1 MNNPLQ
7 DKKIIL
13 GISGSIA
20 AYKAAELASSL
31 TKAGALVDVI
41 LTPSAEKMVSPLTFV
56 GVTGRKAYTER
67 DLWGTDD
74 HVVHITLGRR
84 ADLMVVA
91 PATANIIAK
100 LAHGIG
106 DNLLSVTALAI
117 QCPLVIAPAM
127 DAGMFTHP
135 ATQDNIH
142 ILKQRNAT
150 ILGPAKGHLAS
161 GLQGKG
167 RMLEA
172 KEIFASLRYLLS
184 RENPLKGKRIVVT
197 AGGTQEPID
206 PVRFLS
212 NHSSGKQGYAVAQSA
227 LNAGADVTLISTPT
241 KLDAPVGA
249 EFIAVQTAEEMRT
262 AVVSNAKEAHAVIMA
277 AAVADFRPAA
287 VEIQKIKKDKDF
299 QNLELEA
306 TTDILKELGAY
317 KQKEKSDLILIGFAA
332 ESEELIENASKKLA
346 EKNLDFIVANDISRE
361 DAGFAVD
368 TNEVIILF
376 KDGSQKKISL
386 RGKDLIADEIIDN
399 LINLVQS

>member
-227 LNAGADVTLISTPT
+227 LNAGADVTLISAPT

-306 TTDILKELGAY
+306 TTDILKELGSY
-317 KQKEKSDLILIGFAA
+317 KQREKSDLILIGFAA
-332 ESEELIENASKKLA
+332 ESEELIKNASKKLA
-346 EKNLDFIVANDISRE
+346 EKNLDFIVANDISRT

-368 TNEVIILF
+368 TNEIILMF

-399 LINLVQS
+399 LIKLVQS

>member
-31 TKAGALVDVI
+31 TKAGALVDVV

-67 DLWGTDD
+67 DLWGTND

-227 LNAGADVTLISTPT
+227 LNAGADVTLISAPT

-249 EFIAVQTAEEMRT
+249 ELIAVQTAEEMRT
-262 AVVSNAKEAHAVIMA
+262 AVVSNVKEAHAVIMA

-287 VEIQKIKKDKDF
+287 IEIQKIKKDKDF

-306 TTDILKELGAY
+306 TTDILKELGEY
-317 KQKEKSDLILIGFAA
+317 KQEEKRDLILIGFAA
-332 ESEELIENASKKLA
+332 ESEELIKNASKKLA
-346 EKNLDFIVANDISRE
+346 EKNLDFIVANDISRT

-368 TNEVIILF
+368 TNEVILMF

-399 LINLVQS
+399 LIKLVQS

>member
-31 TKAGALVDVI
+31 TKAGALVDVV

-56 GVTGRKAYTER
+56 GVTGRKAYTEQ
-67 DLWGTDD
+67 DLWGTND

-227 LNAGADVTLISTPT
+227 LNAGADVTLISAPT

-249 EFIAVQTAEEMRT
+249 ELIAVQTAEEMRT
-262 AVVSNAKEAHAVIMA
+262 AVVSNVKEAHAVIMA

-287 VEIQKIKKDKDF
+287 IEIQKIKKDKDF

-306 TTDILKELGAY
+306 TTDILKELGEY
-317 KQKEKSDLILIGFAA
+317 KQKEKNDLILIGFAA
-332 ESEELIENASKKLA
+332 ESEELIKNASKKLA
-346 EKNLDFIVANDISRE
+346 EKNLDFIVANDISRT

-368 TNEVIILF
+368 TNEVILMF

-399 LINLVQS
+399 LIKLVQS

>member
-56 GVTGRKAYTER
+56 GVTGRKAYTEQ

-227 LNAGADVTLISTPT
+227 LNAGADVTLISAPT

-332 ESEELIENASKKLA
+332 ESEELIKNASKKLA
-346 EKNLDFIVANDISRE
+346 EKNLDFIVANDISRT

-368 TNEVIILF
+368 TNEVILMF

-399 LINLVQS
+399 LIKLVQS